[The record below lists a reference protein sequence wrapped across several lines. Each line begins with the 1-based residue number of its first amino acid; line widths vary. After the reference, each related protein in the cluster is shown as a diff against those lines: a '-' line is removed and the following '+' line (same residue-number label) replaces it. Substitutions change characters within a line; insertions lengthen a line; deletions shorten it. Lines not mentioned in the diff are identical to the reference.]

1 MAKKVFVVLA
11 DGFEEIEALGAV
23 DVLRRL
29 QLDVVT
35 ASLSGKPQ
43 VAGAHRITVNADC
56 ALDDCNAKNFD
67 AILLPGG
74 MPGAEN
80 LRQSEKLRGILQTMN
95 DDGKVICAICA
106 APMVLANAGILKG
119 KRFTMYPG
127 FEDFLGG
134 LRYTDRA
141 AERDGNIVTG
151 RGPGALFDFCR
162 EVAFALGLQEKI
174 PALYQGMFVEK

>member
-1 MAKKVFVVLA
+1 MTKKILVVLA

-35 ASLSGKPQ
+35 ASLNGKNP
-43 VAGAHRITVNADC
+43 VSGAHRILVDADRPFADC
-56 ALDDCNAKNFD
+56 AKEDFD
-67 AILLPGG
+67 AVVLPGG

-80 LRQSEKLRGILQTMN
+80 LRQSAALRDFLQTMARQ
-95 DDGKVICAICA
+95 GKIVAAICA
-106 APMVLANAGILKG
+106 APMVLANAGLLDG

-127 FEDFLGG
+127 FEAFLHG
-134 LRYTDRA
+134 LTYTSRA

-162 EVAFALGLQEKI
+162 EIAAALGCGEKI
-174 PALYQGMFVEK
+174 PALYEGMFVQK

>member
-1 MAKKVFVVLA
+1 MAKKIIVVLA

-23 DVLRRL
+23 DILRRL
-29 QLDVVT
+29 QFDVVT
-35 ASLSGKPQ
+35 ASLSGKKQ
-43 VAGAHRITVNADC
+43 VAGAHRITVDADC
-56 ALDDCNAKNFD
+56 AFADCVQKDFD

-80 LRQSEKLRGILQTMN
+80 LRQSAALRDFLQTMARQ
-95 DDGKVICAICA
+95 GKIVAAICA
-106 APMVLANAGILKG
+106 APMVLANAGLLNG

-127 FEDFLGG
+127 FEAFLNG
-134 LRYTDRA
+134 LTYTCRA

-162 EVAFALGLQEKI
+162 EIAAALGCGEKI
-174 PALYQGMFVEK
+174 PALYQGMFVQK